1 MAELYDMR
9 EEEERV
15 ILVAVSTGD
24 GDDTEE
30 SVDEL
35 AELVKTA
42 GAVAADRIIQN
53 RERVHP
59 GTYLGKGKIEEV
71 RERVLALQATGVVCD
86 DELSPAQL
94 RNLEDSSSDEGHGQD
109 HGDSRYFASHAVT
122 REGKIQVELA
132 QLRYRA
138 ARLVGLG
145 ILFHVWEEESER
157 EDQERR
163 SWSLTGV

>member
-42 GAVAADRIIQN
+42 GAWRQTGLSRIVNGCI
-53 RERVHP
+53 REP
-59 GTYLGKGKIEEV
+59 T
-71 RERVLALQATGVVCD
+71 
-86 DELSPAQL
+86 
-94 RNLEDSSSDEGHGQD
+94 
-109 HGDSRYFASHAVT
+109 
-122 REGKIQVELA
+122 
-132 QLRYRA
+132 
-138 ARLVGLG
+138 
-145 ILFHVWEEESER
+145 WER
-157 EDQERR
+157 EK
-163 SWSLTGV
+163 

>member
-71 RERVLALQATGVVCD
+71 RERVLALQA
-86 DELSPAQL
+86 
-94 RNLEDSSSDEGHGQD
+94 
-109 HGDSRYFASHAVT
+109 
-122 REGKIQVELA
+122 
-132 QLRYRA
+132 
-138 ARLVGLG
+138 
-145 ILFHVWEEESER
+145 
-157 EDQERR
+157 
-163 SWSLTGV
+163 